1 MKRTILLFVILAVVA
16 GCATGGPRTVKYPN
30 AVTPE
35 SQQAFDHAKQ
45 LYMGK
50 KFEAADLELAKF
62 IEGHPYTELT
72 DEARFLR
79 GEIAFARKK
88 YSDAVALYRS
98 SYSQISSPLVAPK
111 ARFKAAMA
119 LYGMKRYDDA
129 LAELEGIDRRDA
141 SAVLRLRI
149 DSLGVYAARDAKRT
163 SSQSIIWYLG
173 ALDDYAEGATRRAA
187 TGVAGEKIVTE
198 AEAELF
204 VKNWIED
211 RSVTAQ
217 EIEALPMKSRK
228 GKRSGG
234 FILYKLAL
242 TYHTSGDTDQARRLL
257 KDFVSGYPKH
267 EYYAAARLMM
277 AELGGVVG
285 ESAGVAV
292 GVILP
297 LSGRYQ
303 VYGESVLHGVEC
315 AIGLYEPCVG
325 PGGVRLV
332 VRDSASTVGGAE
344 AAVQEMAEDK
354 DVVAIIGPLQ
364 SSQAPGAAR
373 KAQELGIPLIS
384 LSQRKEVT
392 GSGGFVFRNS
402 ASAESEIQTLV
413 DYAMDKKGWKRF
425 FVIYPDNRKGAEYY
439 RLFSTSVGD
448 KGGKIVSSRSY
459 QPKQLTFVSEL
470 RGRGAVETGV
480 VEQAIDLDTSGVSFD
495 AVFIPDSHWVVGS
508 LLQMMALS
516 GDRKIRLMGIS
527 RWNDPKLVQRGGEYV
542 EGAIFVSS
550 FFRSAPDPIVSS
562 FVSRFPQAYGVEPTL
577 LEALGYDSMRM
588 ITNAVTERGAFS
600 RNSMREALSKTED
613 FAGVAGRITVDEA
626 GDARRRMW
634 VLTVRGG
641 NIEALQ

>member
-1 MKRTILLFVILAVVA
+1 MKRAILLFVVLAVVA
-16 GCATGGPRTVKYPN
+16 GCATGGPRTAKYPN

-35 SQQAFDHAKQ
+35 SQQAFDHARQ
-45 LYMGK
+45 LYMSR
-50 KFEAADLELAKF
+50 KFKAADLELTNF
-62 IEGHPYTELT
+62 IEGQPYTELT
-72 DEARFLR
+72 DQARFLR
-79 GEIAFARKK
+79 GEISFARKK
-88 YSDAVALYRS
+88 YSDAVTHYRS
-98 SYSQISSPLVAPK
+98 SYSQISSPMVAPK
-111 ARFKAAMA
+111 AHFKAAMA
-119 LYGMKRYDDA
+119 LFNLRRYDDA
-129 LAELEGIDRRDA
+129 LSELEGIERRDA

-149 DSLGVYAARDAKRT
+149 DSLGVYASRQAKRT
-163 SSQSIIWYLG
+163 ATQSIIWYLG
-173 ALDDYAEGATRRAA
+173 VLDDYAEGATKRAA
-187 TGVAGEKIVTE
+187 TGVAGERIVQE
-198 AEAELF
+198 PEAELF

-217 EIEALPMKSRK
+217 EVEALPMKSRK

-242 TYHTSGDTDQARRLL
+242 TYHTSGDTDQARRML
-257 KDFVSGYPKH
+257 KNFVSGYPKH

-292 GVILP
+292 GVVLP
-297 LSGRYQ
+297 LSGRYK

-315 AIGLYEPCVG
+315 AIGLLEPCIG

-344 AAVQEMAEDK
+344 AAVQQIAEDK
-354 DVVAIIGPLQ
+354 EVVAIVGPLQ
-364 SSQAPGAAR
+364 SSQAISAAR
-373 KAQELGIPLIS
+373 KAQELGIPMIS
-384 LSQRKEVT
+384 LSQRREVT

-402 ASAESEIQTLV
+402 ASTASEIDTLV

-448 KGGKIVSSRSY
+448 KGGKIVRSRSY
-459 QPKQLTFVSEL
+459 KPKQLTFVSEL

-527 RWNDPKLVQRGGEYV
+527 RWNDPKLVKRGGEYV
-542 EGAIFVSS
+542 EGAIFVTS
-550 FFRSAPDPIVSS
+550 FFKGAPDPVVSS
-562 FVSRFPQAYGVEPTL
+562 FVSRFTQAYSVEPTL
-577 LEALGYDSMRM
+577 LEALGYDTMRM

-600 RNSMREALSKTED
+600 RSSMRDALSKTED
-613 FAGVAGRITVDEA
+613 FTGVAGRITVDDV
-626 GDARRRMW
+626 GDAKRRMW

>member
-1 MKRTILLFVILAVVA
+1 MKRTILLFAVLAAVA
-16 GCATGGPRTVKYPN
+16 ACATGGPRTVKYPN

-35 SQQAFDHAKQ
+35 SQQAFEHARQ
-45 LYMGK
+45 LYMSRE
-50 KFEAADLELAKF
+50 FAAADQELVNF
-62 IEGHPYTELT
+62 IDAYPYTELT

-79 GEIAFARKK
+79 GEIAFTGRK
-88 YSDAVALYRS
+88 YSDAVSLYRS

-119 LYGMKRYDDA
+119 LYMMKRYDDA
-129 LAELEGIDRRDA
+129 LAELDGVYRRDA

-149 DSLGVYAARDAKRT
+149 DSLGVLASRDAHRT

-173 ALDDYAEGATRRAA
+173 VLDDYAEGASKQAA
-187 TGVAGEKIVTE
+187 TGVAGEKIVSE
-198 AEAELF
+198 PEAELF

-211 RSVTAQ
+211 SSVTV
-217 EIEALPMKSRK
+217 EEVEALPMKERK

-242 TYHTSGDTDQARRLL
+242 THHTRGDTDEARRLI

-267 EYYAAARLMM
+267 EYYAAARLLM

-292 GVILP
+292 GVVLP
-297 LSGRYQ
+297 LSGRYK

-315 AIGLYEPCVG
+315 AIGLVEPCVG

-332 VRDSASTVGGAE
+332 VRDSASTVGGAAE
-344 AAVQEMAEDK
+344 AVQQIAEDK

-364 SSQAPGAAR
+364 SSQAPGAAS
-373 KAQELGIPLIS
+373 KAQELGIPMIS
-384 LSQRKEVT
+384 LSQRREVI
-392 GSGGFVFRNS
+392 GSGGYVFRNS
-402 ASAESEIQTLV
+402 ASADSEIQTLV
-413 DYAMDKKGWKRF
+413 DYAMDKRGWKRF
-425 FVIYPDNRKGAEYY
+425 YVIYPENRKGAEYY

-448 KGGKIVSSRSY
+448 KGGKIVRSRSY

-480 VEQAIDLDTSGVSFD
+480 VEQAVDFGTEGVSFD

-516 GDRKIRLMGIS
+516 GDQKIRLMGIS
-527 RWNDPKLVQRGGEYV
+527 RWNDPKLVERGGEYV
-542 EGAIFVSS
+542 EGAIFVTS
-550 FFRSAPDPIVSS
+550 FFRGAPDPIVSS
-562 FVSRFPQAYGVEPTL
+562 FVSRFTQAYGVEPTL

-588 ITNAVTERGAFS
+588 ITSAVTERGAFS
-600 RNSMREALSKTED
+600 RSTMRDALSKTAD
-613 FAGVAGRITVDEA
+613 FAGVAGRITMDDV
-626 GDARRRMW
+626 GDAKRRMW